1 MIGYTPQGPTMFRN
15 PPAPHFKP
23 PQNMDL
29 PLFAHDGR
37 GKSLVGEWS
46 TGEHGEQLYN
56 TELGAFQHGI
66 DALASHLGNFL
77 RRQGIN
83 RNPVDV
89 INQAIKQ
96 FNATHTDKAHQLPMF
111 DNMAWRKLRAGM
123 LPPGDGDRESATR
136 PTRTHNNTLIT
147 TYTNK
152 DAKHTPFGRFM
163 ESYAIPFHQQ
173 LQHVLEDEHAV
184 EEDTWKKHTWLKF
197 PYIYAHFT
205 VPNVIDEN
213 GHIRA
218 YVRSNHQEHPGQV
231 TSKMMGG
238 APADYFGDIQNVH
251 TWETLHHLPDIFF
264 YPKLNQHGQKGGA
277 TPTDLYQAA
286 HSMIDQIMDKGIEH
300 IPDINVTYNQSGKLT
315 QPDMVQRPLR
325 EVLQTPDM
333 REALIKD
340 LGHAPAMMYL
350 FGRSF
355 QGDFKKLYNLMMEN
369 YGTGEDGIS
378 HEDHM
383 RYLQAGEK
391 GGKGLHTTA
400 GKIMALARK
409 SGVGENESRSKF
421 GDHQIT
427 SEELKTLGIKHHNE
441 TALGQV
447 DRYRGII
454 EALADHQ
461 ASARGHN
468 VKMGIG
474 DIPTE
479 PMQNLDIFGY
489 PEEGASMGMEEH
501 MSPYLHD
508 MSDYAPSEGMPIP
521 PQSTPPV
528 SVDAPPSSAGNT
540 GMSAPS
546 PALPLPVSQPG
557 GTPLTPSPAVAV
569 RRPPLSLPQ
578 QFQERR
584 PQVASFDP
592 AQFRQFLGAREG
604 PSELSELEQAQ
615 QRALADPRQQ
625 LLTQYMKSED
635 SHLPIMDRTLKAL
648 ERMQFHEASLDSG
661 INHGAVFTDAGQ
673 IAKHVGLT
681 SSEVNS
687 INESMGDWHKI
698 AKAYHVQ
705 PKVVKVIK
713 LNMK

>member
-1 MIGYTPQGPTMFRN
+1 MVGYTPQGPTMFRN

-56 TELGAFQHGI
+56 TEIGAFQHGI
-66 DALASHLGNFL
+66 DALASHLGDFL

-96 FNATHTDKAHQLPMF
+96 FNGTHTDKAHQLPMF
-111 DNMAWRKLRAGM
+111 DNMSWRKLRAGM
-123 LPPGDGDRESATR
+123 LPPGDGDRETATR

-152 DAKHTPFGRFM
+152 NYKETPMGRFM

-173 LQHVLEDEHAV
+173 LQHVLEDEHGV
-184 EEDTWKKHTWLKF
+184 EEDTWKKHTWLKY

-218 YVRSNHQEHPGQV
+218 YVRSNHEEHPGQV
-231 TSKMMGG
+231 TSDMMGG
-238 APADYFGDIQNVH
+238 APDDYFGDMKKVH
-251 TWETLHHLPDIFF
+251 TWESLHHLPDAFF
-264 YPKLNQHGQKGGA
+264 YPKLNKAGNKPGKD
-277 TPTDLYQAA
+277 PTKLYQSA

-300 IPDINVTYNQSGKLT
+300 IPDINITYNQSGKMST
-315 QPDMVQRPLR
+315 PDMVQRPLR
-325 EVLQTPDM
+325 EILQTPDM

-340 LGHAPAMMYL
+340 LAHAPAMMYL

-355 QGDFKKLYNLMMEN
+355 QGDFKNLYNLMMEN
-369 YGTGEDGIS
+369 YGAGEDGLS

-383 RYLQAGEK
+383 RFLQPGEK
-391 GGKGLHTTA
+391 GGQGLHTTA

-409 SGVGENESRSKF
+409 SGVGSNDERSKF
-421 GDHQIT
+421 GEHQIT
-427 SEELKTLGIKHHNE
+427 SEELETLGIKHHNE

-489 PEEGASMGMEEH
+489 PDEGADASLEPH
-501 MSPYLHD
+501 MDAYLHGLD
-508 MSDYAPSEGMPIP
+508 DYAASEGMPVP
-521 PQSTPPV
+521 PQSTPP
-528 SVDAPPSSAGNT
+528 APISSAGNT
-540 GMSAPS
+540 GMSATS
-546 PALPLPVSQPG
+546 PVQPLPVSQTG
-557 GTPLTPSPAVAV
+557 GTPPTPSPAVAV
-569 RRPPLSLPQ
+569 RQPPRPIDPAYQ
-578 QFQERR
+578 AFR
-584 PQVASFDP
+584 PSVASLDP
-592 AQFRQFLGAREG
+592 TQFRQLVGRRPGGE
-604 PSELSELEQAQ
+604 ELTELEQAQ
-615 QRALADPRQQ
+615 QRGIADPRQQ
-625 LLTQYMKSED
+625 LITQYMKSED
-635 SHLPIMDRTLKAL
+635 SHLSIMDRTLKAL
-648 ERMQFHEASLDSG
+648 ERMQFHEASLDNG

-673 IAKHVGLT
+673 IAKYVGLT
-681 SSEVNS
+681 SGEVNS

>member
-1 MIGYTPQGPTMFRN
+1 
-15 PPAPHFKP
+15 
-23 PQNMDL
+23 
-29 PLFAHDGR
+29 
-37 GKSLVGEWS
+37 
-46 TGEHGEQLYN
+46 
-56 TELGAFQHGI
+56 
-66 DALASHLGNFL
+66 
-77 RRQGIN
+77 
-83 RNPVDV
+83 
-89 INQAIKQ
+89 
-96 FNATHTDKAHQLPMF
+96 
-111 DNMAWRKLRAGM
+111 
-123 LPPGDGDRESATR
+123 
-136 PTRTHNNTLIT
+136 
-147 TYTNK
+147 
-152 DAKHTPFGRFM
+152 
-163 ESYAIPFHQQ
+163 
-173 LQHVLEDEHAV
+173 
-184 EEDTWKKHTWLKF
+184 
-197 PYIYAHFT
+197 
-205 VPNVIDEN
+205 
-213 GHIRA
+213 
-218 YVRSNHQEHPGQV
+218 
-231 TSKMMGG
+231 
-238 APADYFGDIQNVH
+238 
-251 TWETLHHLPDIFF
+251 
-264 YPKLNQHGQKGGA
+264 
-277 TPTDLYQAA
+277 
-286 HSMIDQIMDKGIEH
+286 MIDQIMDKGIEH

-508 MSDYAPSEGMPIP
+508 MSDYAPSEGMPLP

-569 RRPPLSLPQ
+569 MRPPLSLPQ